1 METRLERQEV
11 FDWVLEMKSFNGKGA
26 QPKMQNWF
34 AWNQAAETQM
44 VEFYPT
50 KYVYETQLSPDQ
62 IDNKED
68 NEQFSI
74 SPVRF
79 TNTNR
84 SVVLQA
90 CCGFVVCDHGT
101 MLSGTQ
107 WNFTDS
113 FGNGMYC
120 FDYAKKCNQK
130 LSCTVCGVTR
140 KLGSQDYNC
149 VLCFQKKG
157 LGRLAP
163 TLPLQRL
170 LALGP
175 NGITRS
181 RVGAWSFA
189 GAWSCA
195 TAAAAWAAWSSATA
209 QRPYGRAQAATLGS
223 TLGVASARPSDC
235 PEEKATHLP
244 SSAAVAG
251 RAIVCRSVGR
261 TEASGRR
268 WGEESL
274 GFRHFAGEARDK
286 CTRRADWGGGGAAC
300 PSIPHDREGSHE
312 GRCQAA
318 VLHPG
323 DGPRGT

>member
-1 METRLERQEV
+1 MVMHRLRSDAKTPVAGLQLRL
-11 FDWVLEMKSFNGKGA
+11 VLPEKS
-26 QPKMQNWF
+26 
-34 AWNQAAETQM
+34 
-44 VEFYPT
+44 
-50 KYVYETQLSPDQ
+50 
-62 IDNKED
+62 
-68 NEQFSI
+68 
-74 SPVRF
+74 
-79 TNTNR
+79 
-84 SVVLQA
+84 
-90 CCGFVVCDHGT
+90 
-101 MLSGTQ
+101 
-107 WNFTDS
+107 
-113 FGNGMYC
+113 
-120 FDYAKKCNQK
+120 
-130 LSCTVCGVTR
+130 
-140 KLGSQDYNC
+140 
-149 VLCFQKKG
+149 
-157 LGRLAP
+157 LGRF

-175 NGITRS
+175 RSITRS
-181 RVGAWSFA
+181 RSASPIPVGAWSFA

-209 QRPYGRAQAATLGS
+209 QRPYSRAQAATLGS
-223 TLGVASARPSDC
+223 SLGVASARPSDC

-323 DGPRGT
+323 DGPREP